1 MWAGSDVSVASDF
14 ADSSASELSGEP
26 TLGGGDT
33 KALLWVG
40 AVALNLWLVAV
51 AIPGLRAQAE
61 SSALQL
67 SLAALTLFGVG
78 VAAESARKR
87 RSVSLL
93 VVFPVLTFAYLAA
106 GFGAQDGF
114 ALIATSGAMAAYV
127 ATASVFG
134 SRPRWRSVHVR
145 SLGERPPGKD
155 AARRAGL
162 RRFVTA
168 FVAIASFGVGV
179 VVPALGFDDAS
190 WDESARPAARALVA
204 VMSGLVATL
213 MLAAFAGPAARRR
226 RRGSSTAERRNRRVG
241 MLLTVAI
248 FGAFLAFVI
257 SR

>member
-1 MWAGSDVSVASDF
+1 MASDF
-14 ADSSASELSGEP
+14 AESSAPELSGEP
-26 TLGGGDT
+26 PKGAGDT

-51 AIPGLRAQAE
+51 AIPGLRAQSE
-61 SSALQL
+61 SSIVEIAF
-67 SLAALTLFGVG
+67 AALTLFGVG
-78 VAAESARKR
+78 VAAYSARER
-87 RSVSLL
+87 RSALLL
-93 VVFPVLTFAYLAA
+93 VAFPTLTFVHLAA

-134 SRPRWRSVHVR
+134 SRPSWRSVHVR
-145 SLGERPPGKD
+145 TLGERPPGKE

-168 FVAIASFGVGV
+168 LVAIASFVVGV

-190 WDESARPAARALVA
+190 WNENARPAARALVA

-226 RRGSSTAERRNRRVG
+226 RRGSSTAERRSRRVG

>member
-1 MWAGSDVSVASDF
+1 MSVASDL
-14 ADSSASELSGEP
+14 ADSGVPEPSTEP
-26 TLGGGDT
+26 TKGSGDT

-51 AIPGLRAQAE
+51 AIPGLRTQSE
-61 SSALQL
+61 SSALKIA
-67 SLAALTLFGVG
+67 LAAITLFGVG
-78 VAAESARKR
+78 VAAESARKK
-87 RSVSLL
+87 RSTWLL
-93 VVFPVLTFAYLAA
+93 LAFPALTFAYLGF

-127 ATASVFG
+127 ATAAVFG
-134 SRPRWRSVHVR
+134 SRPSWRSVQVR
-145 SLGERPPGKD
+145 SLGERSPGKD
-155 AARRAGL
+155 ATRRAGL

-168 FVAIASFGVGV
+168 LVSFASFGVGV

-190 WDESARPAARALVA
+190 WEESARPAARALVA

-226 RRGSSTAERRNRRVG
+226 RRSSSTADRRSRRVG

>member
-1 MWAGSDVSVASDF
+1 MASDF
-14 ADSSASELSGEP
+14 VESSAPDLSGEP
-26 TLGGGDT
+26 TKGASDT

-51 AIPGLRAQAE
+51 AIPGLRGQADFPVLE
-61 SSALQL
+61 I

-78 VAAESARKR
+78 AAADSARKR

-93 VVFPVLTFAYLAA
+93 VVFPVLIFLHLLA
-106 GFGAQDGF
+106 GYGAQDGY

-134 SRPRWRSVHVR
+134 SRPSWRSVHVR

-155 AARRAGL
+155 AARRSGL
-162 RRFVTA
+162 RRFVTGV
-168 FVAIASFGVGV
+168 VALASFGVGV

-190 WDESARPAARALVA
+190 WSESTRPAARALVA

-226 RRGSSTAERRNRRVG
+226 RRGSSTEERRRRRVG

-248 FGAFLAFVI
+248 FGAFLAFAI